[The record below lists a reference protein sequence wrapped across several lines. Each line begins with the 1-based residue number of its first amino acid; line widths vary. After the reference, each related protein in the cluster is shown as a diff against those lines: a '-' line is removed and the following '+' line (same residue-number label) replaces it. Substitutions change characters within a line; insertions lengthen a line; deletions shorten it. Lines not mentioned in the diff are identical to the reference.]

1 MTGLP
6 ILSLIVFSPLVAALV
21 VQLLPA
27 EPVRVPRVAA
37 FVLALVPFVLALV
50 MLAEFDPSVGTLQLR
65 ERVPWIPPLGV
76 DYAMGVDGFS
86 LWLILLTT
94 FLTPVVVLAAWTD
107 ITERVRLFMV
117 FMLALESAMLGALC
131 ATPAALLLLLG
142 VHADPDGVRHLALGP
157 RTARVRGHQV
167 HHLHARR
174 QRLHA
179 RRRHLPLA
187 APRAGHG
194 GAQLRHHHPLRHA
207 PH

>member
-6 ILSLIVFSPLVAALV
+6 ILSLIVFSPLVAAIV

-37 FVLALVPFVLALV
+37 FVLALV

-117 FMLALESAMLGALC
+117 FMLALESAMLG
-131 ATPAALLLLLG
+131 
-142 VHADPDGVRHLALGP
+142 
-157 RTARVRGHQV
+157 
-167 HHLHARR
+167 
-174 QRLHA
+174 
-179 RRRHLPLA
+179 
-187 APRAGHG
+187 
-194 GAQLRHHHPLRHA
+194 
-207 PH
+207 